1 MEGSSRI
8 RRIAWATQ
16 AFLFLVGI
24 ALPLAGRIV
33 GFVPE
38 ATGTEEKR
46 SLAEP
51 PRLAPTPAEIEAV
64 GSRLRAQLERI
75 GAFPAT
81 FESYFDDHFGF
92 RRQLIRADNVLRAR
106 WLGVS
111 PSPEVVIGREGW
123 LFYAGQQ
130 GIDQYRAIDPFT
142 EDELDAWQRRLE
154 ETNEW
159 LADRGVSYV
168 VLFGPAKP
176 TVYPEHLPAWIRKV
190 REESRLDQLLAR
202 MRAETDVAI
211 LDPRA
216 DFQRAKGWG
225 LNLYRKTDTHW
236 TRAGGLVAYQVLAR
250 ELAKSFP
257 SIEVLALSDF
267 DVEMRAHRG
276 GDIAQLMGLADVFDE
291 ELPNLRERSPVPYRR
306 VFRGLAPATVPVL
319 RRDPQRSVND
329 TRLHPGA
336 SVRDAPELPHIVLFR
351 DSFARDMIPF
361 LVRAVR
367 RGVYY
372 WQFVVD
378 PFVVDHEA
386 PDLVVQEIGERV
398 LMMERFG
405 WTPDEIGRDFELRR
419 SFRASRN
426 VLVDGERR
434 WLEGELELPL
444 EAGETTD
451 AILRVSLEGAGGQT
465 LRVLRDDGEAVLER
479 ALELRHEIVYV
490 RLDRIGPGESF
501 SLALDGST
509 ADVQLRFEARG
520 L

>member
-1 MEGSSRI
+1 M
-8 RRIAWATQ
+8 
-16 AFLFLVGI
+16 
-24 ALPLAGRIV
+24 
-33 GFVPE
+33 
-38 ATGTEEKR
+38 
-46 SLAEP
+46 
-51 PRLAPTPAEIEAV
+51 
-64 GSRLRAQLERI
+64 
-75 GAFPAT
+75 
-81 FESYFDDHFGF
+81 
-92 RRQLIRADNVLRAR
+92 
-106 WLGVS
+106 
-111 PSPEVVIGREGW
+111 
-123 LFYAGQQ
+123 
-130 GIDQYRAIDPFT
+130 
-142 EDELDAWQRRLE
+142 
-154 ETNEW
+154 
-159 LADRGVSYV
+159 
-168 VLFGPAKP
+168 
-176 TVYPEHLPAWIRKV
+176 
-190 REESRLDQLLAR
+190 
-202 MRAETDVAI
+202 
-211 LDPRA
+211 
-216 DFQRAKGWG
+216 
-225 LNLYRKTDTHW
+225 
-236 TRAGGLVAYQVLAR
+236 
-250 ELAKSFP
+250 
-257 SIEVLALSDF
+257 
-267 DVEMRAHRG
+267 
-276 GDIAQLMGLADVFDE
+276 
-291 ELPNLRERSPVPYRR
+291 
-306 VFRGLAPATVPVL
+306 L
-319 RRDPQRSVND
+319 RRDPRRSVND

-351 DSFARDMIPF
+351 DSFARDLIPF
-361 LVRAVR
+361 LVNSVR
-367 RGVYY
+367 RGAYY

-378 PFVVDHEA
+378 PVVVDHEA